1 MRKVCLF
8 IWCLLPIAWACYYYG
23 PGQEHLKKDNAA
35 ELMQTAREHE
45 KNGEWQ
51 KARALYDQAL
61 KELPEKNSDSEK
73 VTLRL
78 AKLRTFLN
86 SSEAVKATEEAEALI
101 MDIQN
106 GKINVSEK
114 YKDDIRASLAHAEY
128 YTAWHMRLEGSP
140 REKWMKE
147 LETSRQNFRI
157 LAEENGDKSLKTN
170 LEAAILL
177 ARMDLNKLKTLPLP
191 DKDSGKGSSGC

>member
-8 IWCLLPIAWACYYYG
+8 IWCVLPIAWACYYYG
-23 PGQEHLKKDNAA
+23 PGQEHLKRDNAA
-35 ELMQTAREHE
+35 ELMQQARVEE
-45 KNGEWQ
+45 KNANWD
-51 KARALYDQAL
+51 KARDLYDEAL
-61 KELPEKNSDSEK
+61 KALPEEDSDKEK

-86 SSEAVKATEEAEALI
+86 SSEAVKATEEAEAL
-101 MDIQN
+101 MLDVET
-106 GKINVSEK
+106 GKLNISNK
-114 YKDDIRASLAHAEY
+114 YKNDIRASLAHAEY

-140 REKWMKE
+140 RVKWMKE
-147 LETSRQNFRI
+147 LETARQNFRV
-157 LAEENGDKSLKTN
+157 LAEQQNDKSLKTN

-177 ARMDLNKLKTLPLP
+177 ARMDLNKLKTIPLP